1 MLFLLQGCSAI
12 KIAYNT
18 APEFGHWWVDGY
30 VDLNDTQSQR
40 VREELAQF
48 QQWHRRSEMPTYAA
62 TLQRLEQI
70 APGDVTP
77 EQVCAIVGELRG
89 KLDRMLRRAET
100 PLTALAMSLDAEQVR
115 HLERKYA
122 KNNIAFRKE
131 WLQRSAA
138 QQQERRFERIL
149 DRSEMIYGSLDQE
162 QKSVIRKQLELSA
175 FDPSS
180 SHLEQLRRQKD
191 SLNTLAQLMKP
202 DLTPTAGR
210 ELMRAYIERSIDSP
224 DAAYRAYQQR
234 QLRDNCRAFAT
245 AHNSTTAAQRETA
258 VRRLRAYRRDVLEL
272 ARQ

>member
-1 MLFLLQGCSAI
+1 MTILLQGCSAI

-18 APEFGHWWVDGY
+18 APEFGHWWMDGY

-40 VREELAQF
+40 VREELTQF
-48 QQWHRRSEMPTYAA
+48 QQWHRRSELPTYAV

-77 EQVCAIVGELRG
+77 EQVCVVVGELRG

-100 PLTALAMSLDAEQVR
+100 PLTALAMSLDAQQVR

-122 KNNIAFRKE
+122 KNNADYRKE
-131 WLQRSAA
+131 WLQRSPVE
-138 QQQERRFERIL
+138 QQERRFERIL
-149 DRSEMIYGSLDQE
+149 DRSEMIYGRLDE
-162 QKSVIRKQLELSA
+162 AQKNVIRKQLELSA
-175 FDPSS
+175 FDPASA
-180 SHLEQLRRQKD
+180 HLEQLRRQKD
-191 SLNTLAQLMKP
+191 SLSTLAQLMQP
-202 DLTPTAGR
+202 DLAPAAGR

-224 DAAYRAYQQR
+224 DPAYRAYQQK

-245 AHNSTTAAQRETA
+245 AHNSTTTAQRDTA

-272 ARQ
+272 AGQ